1 MEIYREALEWIDQGR
16 SFAFATVVHAQGS
29 TPQKA
34 GSKAILDDQGH
45 QIGTL
50 GGGLVESDGLNKMS
64 QAINDNMARL
74 YDFTLSEDYS
84 RDAGPI
90 CGGIMR
96 LFVNPNTKTNAAP
109 YREAME
115 AIKNRQRG
123 ILITTLSGPPK
134 SLGVVTW
141 VSCENGPATAS
152 AVSQDDID
160 STLREER
167 PRLSRTQSGG
177 EVFIEPVIP
186 RPALLIIGAG
196 HVGRA
201 VAEQGVQLGFE
212 VTVYDDRADLTHPD
226 LFPQGVHADHGDLR
240 ELVTAFP
247 KDKNTYIVLVSKGHK
262 PDAEALEGCIHS
274 KPAYLGMIG
283 SGRKIRFLRKHFL
296 EEGLATEEEFDRV
309 VAPIGY
315 EIGAVTVPEIA
326 VSIAAQ
332 LIAARRR
339 PAAVTDVTPKSPS
352 S

>member
-1 MEIYREALEWIDQGR
+1 MEIYKKALEWIEQGR
-16 SFAFATVVHAQGS
+16 SFAFGIVVQAQGS

-50 GGGLVESDGLNKMS
+50 GGGLVESDGLNRMS
-64 QAINDNMARL
+64 QAINDNIATL
-74 YDFTLSEDYS
+74 YEFTMSEDYS

-96 LFVNPNTKTNAAP
+96 LFVNPNTEINAAP
-109 YREAME
+109 LREALK
-115 AIKNRQRG
+115 AIENRQRG
-123 ILITTLSGPPK
+123 ILLTTLAGDTESQGA
-134 SLGVVTW
+134 VTW
-141 VSCENGPATAS
+141 ISCENGHATAS

-160 STLREER
+160 SSLREER
-167 PRLSRTQSGG
+167 PLLSQTESGG

-186 RPALLIIGAG
+186 RPALLIVGAG

-212 VTVYDDRADLTHPD
+212 VTVYDDRAELAHPD
-226 LFPQGVHADHGDLR
+226 LFPEGVHTAHGDLR

-247 KDKNTYIVLVSKGHK
+247 IDKSTYIVLVSKGHK
-262 PDAEALEGCIHS
+262 PDAEALEACIHS

-283 SGRKIRFLRKHFL
+283 SGRKIRFLHKHFL

-326 VSIAAQ
+326 ISIAAQ

-339 PAAVTDVTPKSPS
+339 PAAVSDVAPKSPS
-352 S
+352 